1 MVSASSEVSS
11 AVPQLVKAWCV
22 FRLLPFV
29 IGDLVPVRHDSW
41 KLYLLLS
48 EIMDKVIALQL
59 EISAI
64 NYQELLISD
73 FYASFAKKA
82 PHLVKPKL
90 QFFLHYPSMIKN
102 FGLLD
107 SSMNKH
113 VLNVKNCKSTYLILL
128 CFMWDFVLCG

>member
-1 MVSASSEVSS
+1 MRISFASI
-11 AVPQLVKAWCV
+11 
-22 FRLLPFV
+22 V

-90 QFFLHYPSMIKN
+90 QFLLHYPSMIKN

-128 CFMWDFVLCG
+128 VFNRDFVSCG